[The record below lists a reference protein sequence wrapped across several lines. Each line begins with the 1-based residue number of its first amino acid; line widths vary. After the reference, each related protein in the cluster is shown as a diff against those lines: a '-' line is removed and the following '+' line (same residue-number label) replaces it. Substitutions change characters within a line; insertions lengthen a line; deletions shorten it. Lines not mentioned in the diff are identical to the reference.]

1 MEYWNEPKV
10 SDLAPE
16 HENLTELVAGLL
28 LAGSSVITASA
39 LDGDCEKAGTSGVL
53 AAATAQTLPMYI
65 FSMIRAGSTPV
76 VNALSTVMLLIS
88 SIFVL
93 GFSLIQIRRMGMR
106 GVRL

>member
-53 AAATAQTLPMYI
+53 AAATAQTLPGAVEGAPHPCPEDLRRLLMG
-65 FSMIRAGSTPV
+65 ATEADVTV
-76 VNALSTVMLLIS
+76 VREVTD
-88 SIFVL
+88 VL
-93 GFSLIQIRRMGMR
+93 KLNEY
-106 GVRL
+106 